1 MEILTGLSICPETQ
15 TFLVLTQYF
24 RNLGL
29 EPTTAIQTS
38 IRGNKPWTSSSSPF
52 LECGELCCSVNPA
65 SCTLTGNPSGR
76 QAGQT
81 LPPPTVTTK
90 GTCCVKGFTPASQ
103 PSKCLASCCR
113 LLMGPKLVTRE
124 ISSIQSFP
132 NLCWWNLSNPIAF
145 YDSKWSFSTASLL
158 S

>member
-24 RNLGL
+24 RNLRL

-65 SCTLTGNPSGR
+65 CILYSDWQPQWEASWPDSPSSNSNHQRDMLCKRLHPCQSAVEVSGFL
-76 QAGQT
+76 
-81 LPPPTVTTK
+81 LP
-90 GTCCVKGFTPASQ
+90 
-103 PSKCLASCCR
+103 LIN
-113 LLMGPKLVTRE
+113 GPKACYAGNFLHTIFPELVLME
-124 ISSIQSFP
+124 LEQSNCF
-132 NLCWWNLSNPIAF
+132 LWL
-145 YDSKWSFSTASLL
+145 
-158 S
+158 